1 MDGLDQIGITRNN
14 TATQATASFG
24 TQTNDKNTR
33 VTSYSSLAPCT
44 VLALTLA
51 HQSHGLPPPRACL
64 CQRDQR
70 GRAAEPEA
78 GLGRGRRCPAAALVR
93 GGASPSGAN
102 ACRSC
107 RFALRADRVG
117 RRRGG
122 AAAELVHRVEDSKPL
137 EAVVG
142 DGGREDAYGAG
153 AGVRAGVRAG
163 ARGVGDGGREA
174 CP

>member
-1 MDGLDQIGITRNN
+1 MDGLDGIGITRNN
-14 TATQATASFG
+14 TATQATARLFRH
-24 TQTNDKNTR
+24 TNDKTTR
-33 VTSYSSLAPCT
+33 PTALALCT

-70 GRAAEPEA
+70 GREAEPEA
-78 GLGRGRRCPAAALVR
+78 GLGRGRRCPAAALVQ
-93 GGASPSGAN
+93 GGASPNGAN

-107 RFALRADRVG
+107 RFPLRADRVG